1 MTYEDIKYFVPVN
14 STDADKVDDLV
25 KDMLE
30 NGWRGAPILTA
41 GEELITGSHRLA
53 ALKKINDMW
62 LEDELQECPVVLSEE
77 VAEDVSDILEEKE
90 IDTIDYADIGSI
102 FAGTWVEQYKEG
114 IVEW

>member
-1 MTYEDIKYFVPVN
+1 MTYDDIKYFVPVN
-14 STDADKVDDLV
+14 STDAAKVDELV

-62 LEDELQECPVVLSEE
+62 LEDELKECPAVLSEE

-90 IDTIDYADIGSI
+90 IDTIDYSDIGSI
-102 FAGTWVEQYKEG
+102 FAGTWVEQYKDE